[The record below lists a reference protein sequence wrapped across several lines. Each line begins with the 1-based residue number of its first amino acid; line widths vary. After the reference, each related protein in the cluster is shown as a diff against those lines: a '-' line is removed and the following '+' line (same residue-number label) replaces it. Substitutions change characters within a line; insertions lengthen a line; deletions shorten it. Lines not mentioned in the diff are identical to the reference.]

1 VSEVNSSNF
10 KQTLDTLIS
19 LVCCLVTCN
28 SQVKTCGIYMMQ
40 RHDIDS
46 CLTFQD
52 DSTNQVFFFFWYS
65 TNQVNIMEMN
75 PYSQHKYD
83 PYSNTSGWRDH
94 PNLRYRNQEGGFAS

>member
-1 VSEVNSSNF
+1 MSEVNSSNF

-52 DSTNQVFFFFWYS
+52 DSTNQV
-65 TNQVNIMEMN
+65 NIMEMN

>member
-1 VSEVNSSNF
+1 M
-10 KQTLDTLIS
+10 
-19 LVCCLVTCN
+19 CCLVTCN

-52 DSTNQVFFFFWYS
+52 DSTNQV
-65 TNQVNIMEMN
+65 NIMEMN

-83 PYSNTSGWRDH
+83 PYSNTFGWRDH